1 MGKPEEL
8 FKEMCSYF
16 DSEGIKYLVLN
27 EEDNLVRLLFSG
39 RSWKR
44 RAGRAGRLRH
54 RALRLDRHRQVLR

>member
-27 EEDNLVRLLFSG
+27 EEDNLVRL
-39 RSWKR
+39 
-44 RAGRAGRLRH
+44 
-54 RALRLDRHRQVLR
+54 